1 MSLDLLR
8 GDLDPGLEGCG
19 LMIVDLIHRDFGFG
33 KAGMEDLINE
43 EVAMFIQEVTEVVVV
58 KLKHDQNIWSSGEK
72 ERRRTF

>member
-1 MSLDLLR
+1 MRFDLLR

-19 LMIVDLIHRDFGFG
+19 LVIVDLIRRDFGFG

-43 EVAMFIQEVTEVVVV
+43 EVAMFIQEVTKVVLV
-58 KLKHDQNIWSSGEK
+58 KLKHDQNIWSPGEK

>member
-19 LMIVDLIHRDFGFG
+19 LMIVDLIRRDFGFG

-43 EVAMFIQEVTEVVVV
+43 EVAMFIQEVTKVVVV